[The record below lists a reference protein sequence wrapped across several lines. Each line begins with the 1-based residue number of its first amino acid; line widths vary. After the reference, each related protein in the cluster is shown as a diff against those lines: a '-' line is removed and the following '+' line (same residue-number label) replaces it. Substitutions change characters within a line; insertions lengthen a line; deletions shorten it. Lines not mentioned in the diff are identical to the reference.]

1 MLLYPAIDLMDGQ
14 VVRLERGLAEKKTV
28 YSDDPVS
35 MARKW
40 EAAGADWIHLVDLD
54 AAFEGKSRNLE
65 VIRAIVKAVSV
76 PCELGGG
83 MRDAGS
89 IQSGLDTGV
98 SRVIIGTKAAEPGF
112 LAEAAGAFGPSSL
125 AVGIDAKDGKVAVKG
140 WVETMELTALDL
152 AHESVN
158 AGIRTIIY
166 TDIATDGM
174 LSGPNLT
181 ALSEMIQSVRLP
193 VVASG
198 GIAVADDLRRV
209 AGIGAEGCIVGR
221 ALYDGGLG
229 LSEAL
234 AAAGDLGAARPRS

>member
-14 VVRLERGLAEKKTV
+14 VVRLERGLAAKKTV
-28 YSDDPVS
+28 YSDDPVEV
-35 MARKW
+35 ALKW

-65 VIRAIVKAVSV
+65 VIKAITKAVSV

-89 IQSGLDTGV
+89 IEAGLSTGV
-98 SRVIIGTKAAEPGF
+98 HRVIIGTKAAEPGF
-112 LAEAAGAFGPSSL
+112 LAEASGAFGPSRL
-125 AVGIDAKDGKVAVKG
+125 AVGIDAKEGKVAVKG

-152 AHESVN
+152 AREAVN

-174 LSGPNLT
+174 LQGPNLAAMREMAT
-181 ALSEMIQSVRLP
+181 AVPCDLI
-193 VVASG
+193 ASG
-198 GIAVADDLRRV
+198 GVSAPEDLRQLAAV
-209 AGIGAEGCIVGR
+209 PGIHGAIIGR
-221 ALYDGGLG
+221 ALYEGRMP
-229 LSEAL
+229 E
-234 AAAGDLGAARPRS
+234 DLRSILKG

>member
-35 MARKW
+35 MALRW
-40 EAAGADWIHLVDLD
+40 QAAGADWIHLVDLD

-65 VIRAIVKAVSV
+65 VIRAIAEAVTV

-89 IQSGLDTGV
+89 IEAGLSTGV
-98 SRVIIGTKAAEPGF
+98 RRVIIGTKAAESGF
-112 LAEAAGAFGPSSL
+112 LAQAAGAFGPSRL

-152 AHESVN
+152 AREAVT

-174 LSGPNLT
+174 LRGPNLE
-181 ALSEMIQSVRLP
+181 AMREMAEAAPCDLI
-193 VVASG
+193 ASG
-198 GIAVADDLRRV
+198 GVSGPEDLVAL
-209 AGIGAEGCIVGR
+209 AAIPGIHGAIIGR
-221 ALYDGGLG
+221 ALYEGRMPEDLRTI
-229 LSEAL
+229 L
-234 AAAGDLGAARPRS
+234 AS